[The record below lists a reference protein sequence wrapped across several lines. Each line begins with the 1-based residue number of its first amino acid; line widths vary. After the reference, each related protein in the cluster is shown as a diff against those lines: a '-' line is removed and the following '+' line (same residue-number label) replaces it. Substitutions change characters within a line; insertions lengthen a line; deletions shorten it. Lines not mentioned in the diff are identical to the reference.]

1 MPIRTTCIGAYPKPD
16 FVQLPDWFNLPA
28 GPDVADPTKHW
39 RAAMDKLGDDAAS
52 LITRGVEQALADQ
65 ISAGIDIPTDG
76 EIPRENYIHYHCRH
90 LNGFDF
96 DKLTTRVLR
105 NGAYTAELPT
115 IVGPISPRK
124 LFMTKEWKRAQ
135 QFTDRPVKVTMPGP
149 MTVSDTNA
157 DDYYHDPVALGADIA
172 NALNVEVLALA
183 DAGCRYIQIDEPL
196 FARRPEEA
204 LSHGFEDLERAFH
217 RCSKMV
223 TRTVHMCCGYP
234 DRIDNPDYPKADPK
248 AYVDLVSAVD
258 YSSINAV
265 SFEDAHRPN
274 DLKLLEALTDTVAI
288 LGVVAIAQS
297 RIKTADEIEQRL
309 RQALMHI
316 DADRLIAAP
325 DCGLGLLDRSQ
336 AKAKLTS
343 LCEAARRI

>member
-297 RIKTADEIEQRL
+297 RIETADEIEQRL

>member
-39 RAAMDKLGDDAAS
+39 RAAMDKLGDDAES

-96 DKLTTRVLR
+96 DKLTTRALR

-157 DDYYHDPVALGADIA
+157 DDYYHDPAALGADIA

-183 DAGCRYIQIDEPL
+183 DAGCRHIQIDEPL

-297 RIKTADEIEQRL
+297 RIETADEIEQRL

-325 DCGLGLLDRSQ
+325 DCGLGLLDRSL

-343 LCEAARRI
+343 LCEAAGRI